1 MEITMSHT
9 EMNRTI
15 KQVGKDAHDT
25 VDSATNAA
33 EGMAQRVGDAA
44 ETVRQT
50 ADSVR
55 QTARK
60 VYDTTGDLG
69 QQALERGTRYGS
81 TVMEQVET
89 RPMTAVLVASAVA
102 FFAGLLF
109 SRR

>member
-1 MEITMSHT
+1 MMEMTMSHT

-15 KQVGKDAHDT
+15 KQVSKDAHDT
-25 VDSATNAA
+25 VDTAASAA

-44 ETVRQT
+44 
-50 ADSVR
+50 DSMR

-89 RPMTAVLVASAVA
+89 RPMTAILLASAVA